1 MLFIS
6 RREPSEVL
14 DPVEEPFDAVARA
27 VEHRAEAGLP
37 AAVNHCR
44 DVWCRTDGFDAP
56 TQPVRIVSL
65 VSEDDGVRLQP
76 AEQLFSNRTIT
87 RLARCQHQL
96 ERQAAGI
103 G

>member
-44 DVWCRTDGFDAP
+44 GVWCRTDGFDAP

-65 VSEDDGVRLQP
+65 VSEGDGVRLQP
-76 AEQLFSNRTIT
+76 AEQLFSKRTIT
-87 RLARCQHQL
+87 PPGRGP
-96 ERQAAGI
+96 RQPEPQTPGI